1 MMEENSPQ
9 VQISYLETI
18 CTHLSKNRSVILVR
32 YFLELLRSAV
42 LDGRV
47 KLVFEEKEYSFQ
59 QPVKKKEQCREII
72 HKILSVRKIGK
83 KTPSLRIAFVFI
95 TYCKEGWNL
104 YSQSFESNHVTSLT
118 ISGKKACEGCSDYIF
133 CQGIIWHPIYFL
145 CRCCRYRRMYILIR
159 KNFGRD
165 LAQMIVVE
173 VRNKEV
179 VNFGT
184 SYSNICEANGG
195 SYLVIRSN

>member
-1 MMEENSPQ
+1 MEENSPQ

-47 KLVFEEKEYSFQ
+47 KLDFKEKEYSFQ
-59 QPVKKKEQCREII
+59 QPVKKREWCKEII
-72 HKILSVRKIGK
+72 RKTLSVRKIGE
-83 KTPSLRIAFVFI
+83 KTPSLRITFVFR
-95 TYCKEGWNL
+95 TFCKEGWNL
-104 YSQSFESNHVTSLT
+104 YSQSFELKHVTSLT
-118 ISGKKACEGCSDYIF
+118 ICGEKFCEGCSDYIF
-133 CQGIIWHPIYFL
+133 CQGVIWHPIYFL
-145 CRCCRYRRMYILIR
+145 CRLCRYRRMYILIR
-159 KNFGRD
+159 KKFGRD

-184 SYSNICEANGG
+184 SYSNICKANGG
-195 SYLVIRSN
+195 TYLALRSN